1 VPSLKR
7 PSSTSPSP
15 SIAVPPVLRC
25 SDTVIL
31 QAKRQFPPL
40 NHLITVL
47 WYACGRARGLVS
59 LAVSCWGLRG
69 ARRQSGGRACKSEG
83 RSGRA
88 EGSALRS
95 GAKTRARKGPVLRG
109 ARAVAS
115 RAERGRGCVSPPG
128 CSRFCSPRHDSTA
141 ATRFGDFTTRPVL
154 LYLERD
160 EWRRARRREL
170 PSVVVCSYTQRP
182 FQLSRS

>member
-1 VPSLKR
+1 MIMR
-7 PSSTSPSP
+7 RGG
-15 SIAVPPVLRC
+15 IY
-25 SDTVIL
+25 IE
-31 QAKRQFPPL
+31 
-40 NHLITVL
+40 
-47 WYACGRARGLVS
+47 RGLVFA
-59 LAVSCWGLRG
+59 AVFAPRGGCSCKRAPEAVPGPFKTLGGAGL
-69 ARRQSGGRACKSEG
+69 GRV
-83 RSGRA
+83 

-95 GAKTRARKGPVLRG
+95 GAKTRARKRTGP
-109 ARAVAS
+109 ARCTRCRVRPAPSAC
-115 RAERGRGCVSPPG
+115 CVSPPG

-182 FQLSRS
+182 FQLYHAPNRRRAWRRWDAGRRTAVRQRKALVFESS